1 MVVLSI
7 LLAVAATTAAF
18 VLAVRVRRQ
27 GRALGAAADRAA
39 ALETELDRTRTDRAM
54 QAVRADTAEAERN
67 EAAASL
73 RAASSEL
80 QVAVG
85 SLNEATRARDAVL
98 VELDAQRT
106 ELDELR
112 TELDELRASH
122 ASCTDTTALWAL
134 ELARIE
140 RRWHLSVAPGIG
152 LTSPLTVCEP
162 DDRLQTA
169 VAILADALR
178 EETGTRFQIAWQV
191 ERPLPA
197 VTALLVVRAADE
209 LLSAHA
215 LTAERIRLAVTAQA
229 GTVTLVVT
237 AYDADDATLE
247 PAALATEAF
256 PDATMPSL
264 VVSAGQVVVPITPT
278 TADAEVDAAV

>member
-7 LLAVAATTAAF
+7 LFAVAAVTAAC
-18 VLAVRVRRQ
+18 VLAIRVRRQ

-39 ALETELDRTRTDRAM
+39 ALEAELDRTRTDRAV
-54 QAVRADTAEAERN
+54 QTVRADTSEAERN

-85 SLNEATRARDAVL
+85 ALNDATRARDALL
-98 VELDAQRT
+98 VEVDAHLA
-106 ELDELR
+106 ELEALR
-112 TELDELRASH
+112 TAH

-134 ELARIE
+134 ELARVE

-152 LTSPLTVCEP
+152 LTSPLTACAP
-162 DDRLQTA
+162 DDRPRVA
-169 VAILADALR
+169 VEILADALR
-178 EETGTRFQIAWQV
+178 EETGTRFAIDWSA

-215 LTAERIRLAVTAQA
+215 LAAERIHLAVTADTT
-229 GTVTLVVT
+229 TVTLAVT
-237 AYDADDATLE
+237 AYDTDDAPLAPTT
-247 PAALATEAF
+247 LATDAF
-256 PDATMPSL
+256 PDTALPSL
-264 VVSAGQVVVPITPT
+264 VVSPGRVVVPIAP
-278 TADAEVDAAV
+278 AAVDAVV